1 MHVHHKIWRI
11 RTGFCNVFLMKKI
24 DYFCIKINSYASMS
38 FIFALI
44 LNALNMHIYMIQ
56 MARGWEGLILIR
68 RGLFF
73 EV

>member
-1 MHVHHKIWRI
+1 
-11 RTGFCNVFLMKKI
+11 MKKI